1 MAAAVASRRDRL
13 GQVARRLTLLLGL
26 SWAWLAHAELPTTVA
41 EALRTARI
49 PENGVAVLVQPVDG
63 GNALISH
70 NPVLPMNP
78 ASVMKLVTT
87 YAALDLLG
95 PAFTW
100 QTAGWSDVPAVNGSL
115 QGNFYLK
122 GSGDPRL
129 AIEDLSDLLRQ
140 LRVRGIKRIEGDIVL
155 DRSAFQSEAFDPAA
169 FDNKPLRPYN
179 VGPNAL
185 LLNFQS
191 LRFTLQSDR
200 PQPRALLESPSA
212 DLALDNRLKSVPGAC
227 ASDWKDRITLRL
239 LNIGKQQRLEIAG
252 TYAEQCN
259 ERTLNL
265 APLNAERHAD
275 GLIRALWRE
284 LGGEISGRVRDGMT
298 PPGAQMLVR
307 HESPPLADIIR
318 DINKFSNNVMA
329 RQVFLSLSSETPAS
343 TDSARRRV
351 GAWLDSRNLHFSE
364 LNLDNGSGLSRSER
378 ISGASLNRLLLDAW
392 RHPLMP
398 EFLASMPVA
407 GVDGTMKKRL
417 LDSPVTGRAHIKT
430 GTLDGVK
437 TAAGYVTANSG
448 RRYTLVFLI
457 NDSRAQQG
465 GPAID
470 ALLNWVA
477 DLP

>member
-1 MAAAVASRRDRL
+1 MHKGWPRWTGVGL
-13 GQVARRLTLLLGL
+13 LTLCLL
-26 SWAWLAHAELPTTVA
+26 LASPVRAELPATVS
-41 EALRTARI
+41 EALRAAHI
-49 PENGVAVLVQPVDG
+49 PENGVAVLVQPVDTG
-63 GNALISH
+63 ALLLSH
-70 NPVLPMNP
+70 NAALPMNP

-95 PAFTW
+95 PAYTW
-100 QTAGWSDVPAVNGSL
+100 QTGAWGDAQTSGGTL
-115 QGNFYLK
+115 QGNLYLK

-129 AIEDLSDLLRQ
+129 AIEDISSLLRQ
-140 LRVRGIKRIEGDIVL
+140 LRVRGIKRIDGDIVL
-155 DRSAFQSEAFDPAA
+155 DRSAFQRENFDPAA

-200 PQPRALLESPSA
+200 VQPRVLLESPSEG
-212 DLALDNRLKSVPGAC
+212 LALDNRLKSVAGAC
-227 ASDWKDRITLRL
+227 GSDWKDRISLRL
-239 LNIGKQQRLEIAG
+239 LTIGKQQRLEMSG

-259 ERTLNL
+259 ERALNL
-265 APLNAERHAD
+265 APLSPDSHAD
-275 GLIRALWRE
+275 GLIRTLWRE
-284 LGGEISGRVRDGMT
+284 LGGQLAGSIREGKT
-298 PPGAQMLVR
+298 PAGAELLAR
-307 HESPPLADIIR
+307 HDSPPLADIIR

-329 RQVFLSLSSETPAS
+329 RQVFLSLSNETPAT